1 MVAWMRVGAETRQR
15 RGKVKNRL
23 RESAGFHDMGGK
35 VEGRIKVS
43 F

>member
-1 MVAWMRVGAETRQR
+1 MVAWMRVRAETMQK
-15 RGKVKNRL
+15 RGKVKKRL
-23 RESAGFHDMGGK
+23 RESAGFYDMGSK